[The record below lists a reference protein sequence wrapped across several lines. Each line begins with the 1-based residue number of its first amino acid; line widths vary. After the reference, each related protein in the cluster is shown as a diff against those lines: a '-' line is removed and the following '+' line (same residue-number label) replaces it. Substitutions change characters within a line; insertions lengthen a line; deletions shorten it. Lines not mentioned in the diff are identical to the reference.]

1 MKAFCFHKK
10 MAAMMTFTVR
20 KEALPS
26 ISDTDFL
33 AIENE
38 IVKVYLVQFGRK

>member
-26 ISDTDFL
+26 ISDTAFRQL
-33 AIENE
+33 KMKLSKYILYN
-38 IVKVYLVQFGRK
+38 